1 MIKFKKLIYLQRT
14 IRNMYHVKQMKKSWG

>member
-14 IRNMYHVKQMKKSWG
+14 IRNMYHVKQMKKS